1 MNPTSSGG
9 RQRLAGIAR
18 AAMSARGLEPEI
30 PAAAMAQLAHIAPA
44 PPQPNEGV
52 RDLRALPW
60 ASIDNDDS
68 RDLDQLSVAGTS
80 PSGAQT
86 VLVAIADVDALVKK
100 GTPIDEHAHANTT
113 SVYTAAG
120 VFPML
125 PEQLSTDLTS
135 LNEAEDRLAIV
146 TEMTL
151 APDGAVTKADIY
163 RALVR
168 NKAKLAYNSLA
179 AWLDGG
185 AMPPRLAEVLP
196 SVPGLDEQLR
206 TQDRIAQSMR
216 RLRHEE
222 GALTLQSAEA
232 RPVFVGDELTD
243 LAIDAPNRAKEL
255 IEEFMVGANRAT
267 ARFLD
272 AHHSPS
278 LRRVLRSPERWDR
291 IRELAA
297 TKGDQLGPQ
306 PDSKALD
313 AFLRK
318 QRDADPGHF
327 ADLSLS
333 VIKLIGRGE
342 YAADLPGEQAP
353 GHFGLAVQDYAH
365 STAPNRRFPDLVGQ
379 RLVKA
384 ALAGE
389 SPPYSA
395 AELKALAEHCSLQE
409 ANADKVER
417 QLRKSAAALLLAT
430 RIGDV
435 FDAVV
440 TGASDKGTWVRVA
453 HPAAEGRL
461 FGKLKGLDVGDRL
474 QVKLKSLD
482 VERGFIDFALAA
494 KPQN

>member
-18 AAMSARGLEPEI
+18 EAMRARGLVPEI
-30 PAAAMAQLAHIAPA
+30 PAAAIAQLAGLDTAL
-44 PPQPNEGV
+44 PQPSTGV

-60 ASIDNDDS
+60 GSIDNDDS

-86 VLVAIADVDALVKK
+86 VLVAVADVDALVKK
-100 GTPIDEHAHANTT
+100 GTPIDEHAQANPT

-125 PEQLSTDLTS
+125 PEQLSTDL
-135 LNEAEDRLAIV
+135 
-146 TEMTL
+146 
-151 APDGAVTKADIY
+151 
-163 RALVR
+163 
-168 NKAKLAYNSLA
+168 
-179 AWLDGG
+179 
-185 AMPPRLAEVLP
+185 
-196 SVPGLDEQLR
+196 
-206 TQDRIAQSMR
+206 
-216 RLRHEE
+216 
-222 GALTLQSAEA
+222 
-232 RPVFVGDELTD
+232 
-243 LAIDAPNRAKEL
+243 AIDPPNRAKEL

-291 IRELAA
+291 ICELAA
-297 TKGDQLGPQ
+297 TKGDRLGPQ
-306 PDSKALD
+306 PDSKSLD

-327 ADLSLS
+327 ADLSLA

-342 YAADLPGEQAP
+342 YAADLPGDKAP

-365 STAPNRRFPDLVGQ
+365 STAPNRRFPDLIGQ

-389 SPPYSA
+389 APPYSG
-395 AELKALAEHCSLQE
+395 AELKALAEHCSAQE

-417 QLRKSAAALLLAT
+417 LVRKSAAAMLLAT

-440 TGASDKGTWVRVA
+440 TGASDKGTWVRVS

-474 QVKLKSLD
+474 QVKLKGLD

-494 KPQN
+494 KPAN